1 MICRSRVFYIY
12 LGIAVFHT
20 HVLYR
25 SVLNL
30 MHALIEVC
38 SLYVVQKNTSDAR
51 SQMEDVVETHPC
63 RLRAIRGHG
72 IVVDPQDEKYYTA
85 VPLKTVATTA
95 LRHAFLRRRGR
106 RAISSCG
113 QSSSQQLWMARRPLR
128 PRQACRRAVVHGQTA
143 EQQQYVRAFCTCLV
157 WVENL
162 VKPWLRPWCAPW
174 SFQLTQSTPCKTL
187 TLLPNKTACCL

>member
-12 LGIAVFHT
+12 LGIAVFNT

-106 RAISSCG
+106 RAIGSCSIVCSCRQG
-113 QSSSQQLWMARRPLR
+113 VARGF
-128 PRQACRRAVVHGQTA
+128 VVRKRTRTHSPSGDP
-143 EQQQYVRAFCTCLV
+143 VL
-157 WVENL
+157 
-162 VKPWLRPWCAPW
+162 
-174 SFQLTQSTPCKTL
+174 
-187 TLLPNKTACCL
+187 